1 MDQCQAHATV
11 FGLFDND
18 PDGIRILKC
27 YLYGSK
33 TLAQEQTCTLPELE
47 WIGLKSEDLV
57 TITDVENWSLSL
69 SVRDRT
75 AAVSMLNSEEWKDE
89 EGRLLP
95 MLNDCHVELQRMLWL
110 NRKAEI
116 QILDEM
122 VGGLYGWLTR
132 TLAARLE
139 SVRARYGQ
147 VRSF

>member
-33 TLAQEQTCTLPELE
+33 SLAQEQTCILPELE
-47 WIGLKSEDLV
+47 WIGLKAEDLV
-57 TITDVENWSLSL
+57 TIPEVENWSLPL
-69 SVRDRT
+69 SMRDRT
-75 AAVSMLNSEEWKDE
+75 AAVSMLSSEEWKDE

-95 MLNDCHVELQRMLWL
+95 MLNDCHVELQKMLWL

-116 QILDEM
+116 QILDET
-122 VGGLYGWLTR
+122 VGGMSGWLTQ
-132 TLAARLE
+132 TLSARLE
-139 SVRARYGQ
+139 SVRPRYGQ
-147 VRSF
+147 VPSC